1 MIIGVLKEIKPNEY
15 RVAAIPATV
24 KEIVAHGH
32 TVYVQSGAGVGS
44 GYSDEDYEAAGA
56 IVADKDTVWEKA
68 QLYYKV
74 KELFPEEFK
83 WMAEDK
89 ILFTYI
95 HTNAHPAETDV
106 LLDSKCTAIA
116 YEDIPDKNGKFPL
129 LRPMSEIAGKGG
141 FIAALNFMQTIHGG
155 PGKLLCNVAGVPT
168 PIVTCLGCGNIGTA
182 IAELASAW
190 GLDVRILDINID
202 AMLEA
207 KKYLPNVK
215 FMFSNRENLEKCLK
229 ETDVLF
235 NGTQWAKERT
245 DHIVYRED
253 VQLMKKGSMIVDVAC
268 DDHGA
273 IETTESTTHTDPIY
287 YEEGIMHYCVDNIP
301 AAFAQTASVTLA
313 NATLPMLLAIADKG
327 PKKAIEED
335 QYLRAGLSCWGGYLT
350 LKETAL
356 KQNRPWTDAN
366 ELIKTW

>member
-1 MIIGVLKEIKPNEY
+1 
-15 RVAAIPATV
+15 
-24 KEIVAHGH
+24 
-32 TVYVQSGAGVGS
+32 
-44 GYSDEDYEAAGA
+44 
-56 IVADKDTVWEKA
+56 
-68 QLYYKV
+68 
-74 KELFPEEFK
+74 
-83 WMAEDK
+83 
-89 ILFTYI
+89 
-95 HTNAHPAETDV
+95 
-106 LLDSKCTAIA
+106 
-116 YEDIPDKNGKFPL
+116 
-129 LRPMSEIAGKGG
+129 
-141 FIAALNFMQTIHGG
+141 
-155 PGKLLCNVAGVPT
+155 
-168 PIVTCLGCGNIGTA
+168 
-182 IAELASAW
+182 
-190 GLDVRILDINID
+190 
-202 AMLEA
+202 MLEA

-253 VQLMKKGSMIVDVAC
+253 VRLMKKGSMIVDVAC

-335 QYLRAGLSCWGGYLT
+335 PYLRAGLSCWGGYLT